1 MTTLTYT
8 THKRII
14 LKGHAE
20 LNEKWLQD
28 RIAENPAIIGLG
40 EIELLDR
47 ERQQD
52 RAGRLDLLLA
62 DTDADT
68 RYEVELMLG
77 ATDESHIIRC
87 LEYWDIE
94 RRRYP
99 AYDHCAVLVAEDI
112 TSRFLNVLALLAG
125 TLPLI
130 AIQLQALSIDDKV
143 ILSFTTV
150 LDQRSLRRDDVTEVR
165 PAPSDRAEW
174 VKRSSAT
181 VMQTADEVLK
191 IINQHTKTTYQ
202 LNFNRHYIGLS
213 DGVRSRNFIHFQP
226 RRNHLRVI
234 MPNAWNAANVG
245 QIQEAGLEAE
255 QNNDRLVFNLTAA
268 DLKSQNIIVTKLIA
282 VIVEQYEE

>member
-8 THKRII
+8 PHKRII

-40 EIELLDR
+40 EIALLDR

-99 AYDHCAVLVAEDI
+99 AYDHCAVIVAEDI

-165 PAPSDRAEW
+165 PAPSDREDW

-202 LNFNRHYIGLS
+202 LNFNKHYIGLS
-213 DGVRSRNFIHFQP
+213 DGERSRNFIHFHP
-226 RRNHLRVI
+226 RKNHLRVI
-234 MPNAWNAANVG
+234 MPNAWNAANVS